1 MSNLLG
7 VVALVET
14 NKSAVLGYLK
24 SHLPSIC
31 FRDDNFSVNFDDC
44 LDDDITKLRRTIN
57 QSKLSE
63 NAITNR
69 NRNAIIGEIFG
80 TKNPSIS
87 EMKKL
92 KSDKIVKLAK
102 HLDLNLPTPIQKQ
115 HVKEAKEFCA
125 KNIWRLQGLWDDV
138 ETAINIAHHA
148 FAARIGEYQKLLKML
163 IRVVNETYGVW
174 SIRFKMYFVL
184 SGLMKFTKHFCDDH
198 GMCSRFIWWTQCYNA
213 HLNEYLPGQKYV
225 NTISSGRGVRCNT
238 YVPLFFEVFVKSFTL
253 SPYLEGMLSKCILY
267 SKTTICESYFHWLGI
282 MIPKWQNVPKMEYI
296 LREAAA
302 YIAFCKR
309 QDDKCLFTQ
318 KLRQHKYASTL
329 VGTAG

>member
-87 EMKKL
+87 EMKNL
-92 KSDKIVKLAK
+92 K
-102 HLDLNLPTPIQKQ
+102 
-115 HVKEAKEFCA
+115 
-125 KNIWRLQGLWDDV
+125 
-138 ETAINIAHHA
+138 AI
-148 FAARIGEYQKLLKML
+148 K
-163 IRVVNETYGVW
+163 
-174 SIRFKMYFVL
+174 
-184 SGLMKFTKHFCDDH
+184 
-198 GMCSRFIWWTQCYNA
+198 
-213 HLNEYLPGQKYV
+213 
-225 NTISSGRGVRCNT
+225 
-238 YVPLFFEVFVKSFTL
+238 
-253 SPYLEGMLSKCILY
+253 
-267 SKTTICESYFHWLGI
+267 
-282 MIPKWQNVPKMEYI
+282 
-296 LREAAA
+296 
-302 YIAFCKR
+302 
-309 QDDKCLFTQ
+309 
-318 KLRQHKYASTL
+318 
-329 VGTAG
+329 